1 MQGALLLESDL
12 STGST
17 LFILSLVSRFR
28 NGGKSGEMRTL
39 GSHGLP
45 WVPRVPIRWMKRLGF
60 GTHVA
65 MDTCSPARQASEAAC
80 KQFAWKCIIVN
91 HGVFMSTVLQV
102 FSPTSWRSTW
112 LMETEPSFVRRH
124 LRRRCSLLNPFE
136 STMAVTMVSLNYP
149 GLETHLTSSD
159 VKWVMWAL
167 M

>member
-1 MQGALLLESDL
+1 
-12 STGST
+12 
-17 LFILSLVSRFR
+17 
-28 NGGKSGEMRTL
+28 MRTL

-149 GLETHLTSSD
+149 GLETWRQMSHVSAHVVLASDLFERMFHLNHTCLPCGWGGG
-159 VKWVMWAL
+159 VRVWAERGV
-167 M
+167 